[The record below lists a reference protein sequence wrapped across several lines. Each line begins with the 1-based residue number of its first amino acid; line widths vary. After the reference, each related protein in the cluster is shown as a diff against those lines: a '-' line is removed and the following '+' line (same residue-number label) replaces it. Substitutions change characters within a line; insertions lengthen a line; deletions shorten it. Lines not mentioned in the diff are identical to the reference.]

1 MLLMSGEAR
10 YADLIDTTL
19 FNAVLPGIS
28 LDGERYFYQN
38 PLSADGAHRRQPW
51 FYCAC
56 CPPNVA
62 RLLASLSG
70 YFYSTSDEGVWVHLY
85 AQGSADV
92 ALPAGPSVRIRQR
105 AAYPW
110 DGVVVLEVE
119 GDAEFTL
126 FLRIPAWCSS
136 GAAIEINGV
145 PHSEEPQPGSYAAIR
160 RKWRS
165 GDSVRLSLPM
175 DVRLVEAHPYL
186 SENAGRVAVFRGPL
200 LYCAEQADNPDLDP
214 RDALLPANPAFA
226 VEHRSALLG
235 GVNALRTAV
244 RLAPPAAGWTGR
256 LYRPAAT
263 AATISGAG
271 ATPLTLVPY
280 YAWANR
286 DPGRMEVWLRSAGR

>member
-1 MLLMSGEAR
+1 
-10 YADLIDTTL
+10 
-19 FNAVLPGIS
+19 
-28 LDGERYFYQN
+28 
-38 PLSADGAHRRQPW
+38 
-51 FYCAC
+51 
-56 CPPNVA
+56 
-62 RLLASLSG
+62 LLASLSG

-186 SENAGRVAVFRGPL
+186 SENAGRVAIFRGPL
-200 LYCAEQADNPDLDP
+200 LYCAEQADNPGLDP

-226 VEHRSALLG
+226 VKHSSTLLG
-235 GVNALRTAV
+235 GVSALRTAV
-244 RLAPPAAGWTGR
+244 RLAPPAAGWTDR